1 MKWLPV
7 PTDPRRLITIARL
20 QSNTDFRFGFR
31 DLLVELRTELSLKS
45 AEIKDEV
52 EYRQNQG
59 RLQTVIDLVV
69 LCENAHDW
77 ALAANKPKQQNP

>member
-7 PTDPRRLITIARL
+7 PTDQRHLLIIARL
-20 QSNTDFRFGFR
+20 QNNLDFRAGWR
-31 DLLVELRTELSLKS
+31 DYLIELKEELSLKS
-45 AEIKDEV
+45 AMIKDDV

-59 RLQTVIDLVV
+59 RLQAVIDLLT

-77 ALAANKPKQQNP
+77 ALAAQAKKP

>member
-20 QSNTDFRFGFR
+20 QNNLDFQNGWKAYLN
-31 DLLVELRTELSLKS
+31 DVQKELFLKS
-45 AEIKDEV
+45 LYLKGDI

-59 RLQTVIDLVV
+59 RLQVITDL
-69 LCENAHDW
+69 LTFCDNAHDW
-77 ALAANKPKQQNP
+77 ALKAQPKK